1 MCSRLH
7 SAPSARDKAAL
18 KLIADVDPE
27 KTAVKRLN
35 IAGQRTGAV
44 AAEHIGV
51 DLVADDR
58 DLVDRQAEL
67 FHSLCISVRERLVGA
82 ADEVHAERL
91 AERAD
96 AVRVVV
102 GKDDDM
108 NAVVLQTAD
117 KRRDLLSGQ
126 GETIVPSRSIST
138 ARMPWLCRISGV
150 MSYIES
156 KT

>member
-1 MCSRLH
+1 M
-7 SAPSARDKAAL
+7 
-18 KLIADVDPE
+18 
-27 KTAVKRLN
+27 
-35 IAGQRTGAV
+35 
-44 AAEHIGV
+44 
-51 DLVADDR
+51 
-58 DLVDRQAEL
+58 
-67 FHSLCISVRERLVGA
+67 GA

-126 GETIVPSRSIST
+126 GGLVRDHRAVKVDQRGADAVALQDPGRDVVYRVENVIGYEFAHSYTLSERTEKNRSEFLQETFGLSIKSPDGNT
-138 ARMPWLCRISGV
+138 LTGS
-150 MSYIES
+150 
-156 KT
+156 